1 MGHKLHMDQNEK
13 LGMFGV
19 THVVAVDGNSS
30 KIVANATMPVK
41 NNLIIYEQVYRCA
54 VVANGMWDQVRV
66 DHGKEFYLCLYIQE
80 ILSRH
85 RYNLSRQPYL
95 QTTSSRNLR
104 VERIWPEVNNWVN
117 YPLKQ
122 ALVHLTDQEAIDMQ
136 DNTVKFCVS
145 NLTCQLSQIGLDRV
159 VQSWNAHRIP
169 GRGIPNELA
178 AAGCPAQISEDLL
191 PSAFVAA
198 DRYEQEF
205 GSSLSREAAFGVD
218 PFHTEEDRS
227 RAERDFAVA
236 YPDPSVI
243 FDNVVNNDH
252 SAFHEA
258 LFCLLN
264 ATERNV

>member
-1 MGHKLHMDQNEK
+1 MCYNFFLLWLK
-13 LGMFGV
+13 MF
-19 THVVAVDGNSS
+19 
-30 KIVANATMPVK
+30 P
-41 NNLIIYEQVYRCA
+41 
-54 VVANGMWDQVRV
+54 
-66 DHGKEFYLCLYIQE
+66 
-80 ILSRH
+80 
-85 RYNLSRQPYL
+85 L
-95 QTTSSRNLR
+95 Q
-104 VERIWPEVNNWVN
+104 
-117 YPLKQ
+117 
-122 ALVHLTDQEAIDMQ
+122 
-136 DNTVKFCVS
+136 
-145 NLTCQLSQIGLDRV
+145 
-159 VQSWNAHRIP
+159 

-191 PSAFVAA
+191 PSASVAA

-218 PFHTEEDRS
+218 PFHTEADRS
-227 RAERDFAVA
+227 RAQRDFAVT